1 MDRRAFLCGLALGT
15 LAAPL
20 NARAQRSALPIVG
33 FLCSASSEPYRP
45 FVSAFREGLKDA
57 GYVDGANVV
66 IEFRWAEGLYERLP
80 TQAADLV
87 GRRVA
92 VIVAAGGNAPAL
104 AAKSATATVPIVF
117 LSGGDPI
124 KAGLVAS
131 LNRPGGNVT
140 GVNLIFTEL
149 VPKRLELLHELVP
162 KAARIAALVN
172 PNYPDVDLQRREL
185 QEAAGTIGRPI
196 RVVDA
201 GTERDIDTALAT
213 LGRQRTEALLVAND
227 PFFLGRRDQ
236 IVRLAARHAI
246 PTIYSESEYVE
257 GGGLMSY
264 GPSLTEAFRQGGI
277 YTAKILDGAKPADL
291 PVLRPTK
298 FEFAINLK
306 TAKAL
311 GLTLTQ
317 SLLLRADQVIE

>member
-1 MDRRAFLCGLALGT
+1 MMDRRAFVAGTCAL

-20 NARAQRSALPIVG
+20 TVRAQESAIPIVG
-33 FLCSASSEPYRP
+33 LLGSASSAPYRP
-45 FVSAFREGLKDA
+45 FVAAFRQGLKDA
-57 GYVDGANVV
+57 GYLEGANVA
-66 IEFRWAEGLYERLP
+66 IEFRWAEGRYERLP
-80 TQAADLV
+80 MLASDLI
-87 GRRVA
+87 GRQVA

-104 AAKSATATVPIVF
+104 AARAATARVPIVF
-117 LSGGDPI
+117 VSGGDPM

-185 QEAAGTIGRPI
+185 QEAAGAIRRQI
-196 RVVDA
+196 RVVSAGAEREIDA
-201 GTERDIDTALAT
+201 ALAS
-213 LGRQRTEALLVAND
+213 LVPQRTDALLVAND
-227 PFFLGRRDQ
+227 PFFESRRDQ
-236 IVRLAARHAI
+236 IVALVARHLI
-246 PTIYSESEYVE
+246 PAIYSGREFVE
-257 GGGLMSY
+257 AGGLMSY
-264 GPSLTEAFRQGGI
+264 GPSLAEAFRQGGI
-277 YTAKILDGAKPADL
+277 YAGKILDGAKPADL

-306 TAKAL
+306 TAKTL
-311 GLTLTQ
+311 GLTIPPSVLA
-317 SLLLRADQVIE
+317 RADEVIE

>member
-1 MDRRAFLCGLALGT
+1 MDRRAFIGSVASGLLVVPRVG
-15 LAAPL
+15 
-20 NARAQRSALPIVG
+20 RAQNPAILIVG
-33 FLCSASSEPYRP
+33 FLGSASPAPYKP
-45 FVSAFREGLKDA
+45 FVAAFRQGLKDS
-57 GYVDGANVV
+57 GYVEGSNVT

-80 TQAADLV
+80 VLATDLL
-87 GRRVA
+87 RRQVA
-92 VIVAAGGNAPAL
+92 VVVAAGGNAPAL
-104 AAKSATATVPIVF
+104 AAKAATSRIPIVF
-117 LSGGDPI
+117 ISGGDPM

-201 GTERDIDTALAT
+201 GTERDIDAALTT
-213 LGRQRTEALLVAND
+213 LGQQRTEALLVAND
-227 PFFLGRRDQ
+227 PFFLSRRDQ
-236 IVRLAARHAI
+236 IAGLASRHAI
-246 PTIYSESEYVE
+246 PAIYSESEYVE
-257 GGGLMSY
+257 AGGLMSY
-264 GPSLTEAFRQGGI
+264 GPSLMEAFRQGGI
-277 YTAKILDGAKPADL
+277 YTGKILDGAKPAEL

-306 TAKAL
+306 AAKAL
-311 GLTLTQ
+311 GIMIPQT
-317 SLLLRADQVIE
+317 LLLRADQVIE

>member
-1 MDRRAFLCGLALGT
+1 MDRRAFIGLVASGL
-15 LAAPL
+15 LVAPRAARP
-20 NARAQRSALPIVG
+20 QKSTIPIVG
-33 FLCSASSEPYRP
+33 FLCSASPAPYAT
-45 FVSAFREGLKDA
+45 FVAAFRQGLKDA
-57 GYVDGANVV
+57 GYVEGANVA
-66 IEFRWAEGLYERLP
+66 IEFRWAEGLYTRLP
-80 TQAADLV
+80 VLASDLLRHQV
-87 GRRVA
+87 DV
-92 VIVAAGGNAPAL
+92 VVAAGGNAPAL
-104 AAKSATATVPIVF
+104 AVKAATAMVPIVF
-117 LSGGDPI
+117 ISGGDPT

-162 KAARIAALVN
+162 NAARIAALVN
-172 PNYPDVDLQRREL
+172 PNYPDIDLQRREL
-185 QEAAGTIGRPI
+185 QEAAGAIRRSI
-196 RVVDA
+196 RVLNASSEREIDA
-201 GTERDIDTALAT
+201 VLAS
-213 LGRQRTEALLVAND
+213 LGQQRTDALLVAND
-227 PFFLGRRDQ
+227 PFFLSRRDQ

-277 YTAKILDGAKPADL
+277 YSAKILDGAKPADL

-306 TAKAL
+306 TARAI
-311 GLTLTQ
+311 GLTIPQT
-317 SLLLRADQVIE
+317 LLLRADQIIE